1 MCPVHALNFI
11 IYLLTQ
17 TFRNRFL
24 KYRVDCNLPGRPVPA
39 YARTPCGAASQSAD
53 YDYDMA
59 MMIIITII
67 ITIIVIIIISSSSS
81 SIVVFASLCLVRP
94 LGLNTFITSKS
105 LTAIFVERLQGI
117 AKSETPQATVTI

>member
-1 MCPVHALNFI
+1 M
-11 IYLLTQ
+11 
-17 TFRNRFL
+17 
-24 KYRVDCNLPGRPVPA
+24 PGRPVPA

-67 ITIIVIIIISSSSS
+67 ITILIIISSII
-81 SIVVFASLCLVRP
+81 IVVFASLCLVRP
-94 LGLNTFITSKS
+94 LGLNTFITSKNLKS
-105 LTAIFVERLQGI
+105 IFVERLQGI

>member
-1 MCPVHALNFI
+1 M
-11 IYLLTQ
+11 
-17 TFRNRFL
+17 
-24 KYRVDCNLPGRPVPA
+24 PGRPVPA

-67 ITIIVIIIISSSSS
+67 ITIIIIISSII
-81 SIVVFASLCLVRP
+81 IVVFASLCLVRP
-94 LGLNTFITSKS
+94 LGLNTFITSKN
-105 LTAIFVERLQGI
+105 LKAIFVERLQGI

>member
-1 MCPVHALNFI
+1 M
-11 IYLLTQ
+11 
-17 TFRNRFL
+17 
-24 KYRVDCNLPGRPVPA
+24 PGRPVLA

-59 MMIIITII
+59 VMIIITII
-67 ITIIVIIIISSSSS
+67 IITIIIIINSII
-81 SIVVFASLCLVRP
+81 IVVFASLCLVRP

-105 LTAIFVERLQGI
+105 LKAIFVERLQGI

>member
-1 MCPVHALNFI
+1 M
-11 IYLLTQ
+11 
-17 TFRNRFL
+17 
-24 KYRVDCNLPGRPVPA
+24 PGRPVPA

-67 ITIIVIIIISSSSS
+67 ITIIIIIII
-81 SIVVFASLCLVRP
+81 IVVFASLCLVRP

-105 LTAIFVERLQGI
+105 LKAIFVERLQGI
-117 AKSETPQATVTI
+117 AKSETPQATVTS

>member
-1 MCPVHALNFI
+1 M
-11 IYLLTQ
+11 
-17 TFRNRFL
+17 
-24 KYRVDCNLPGRPVPA
+24 PGRPVPA

-59 MMIIITII
+59 MMVIITII
-67 ITIIVIIIISSSSS
+67 ITIIIIISSII
-81 SIVVFASLCLVRP
+81 IVVFASLCLVRP

-105 LTAIFVERLQGI
+105 LKAIFVERLQGI

>member
-1 MCPVHALNFI
+1 M
-11 IYLLTQ
+11 
-17 TFRNRFL
+17 
-24 KYRVDCNLPGRPVPA
+24 PGRPVPA

-67 ITIIVIIIISSSSS
+67 ITIIIISIIIIIIIIII
-81 SIVVFASLCLVRP
+81 IVVFASLCLVRP

-105 LTAIFVERLQGI
+105 LKAISVERLQGI

>member
-1 MCPVHALNFI
+1 M
-11 IYLLTQ
+11 
-17 TFRNRFL
+17 
-24 KYRVDCNLPGRPVPA
+24 PGRPVPA

-67 ITIIVIIIISSSSS
+67 ITIIVIIIISSSSSS

>member
-1 MCPVHALNFI
+1 M
-11 IYLLTQ
+11 
-17 TFRNRFL
+17 
-24 KYRVDCNLPGRPVPA
+24 PA

-67 ITIIVIIIISSSSS
+67 ITIIIILIIIIIISII
-81 SIVVFASLCLVRP
+81 IVVFASLCLVRP

-105 LTAIFVERLQGI
+105 LKSIFVERLQGI
-117 AKSETPQATVTI
+117 AKSETPQATVTIQEP